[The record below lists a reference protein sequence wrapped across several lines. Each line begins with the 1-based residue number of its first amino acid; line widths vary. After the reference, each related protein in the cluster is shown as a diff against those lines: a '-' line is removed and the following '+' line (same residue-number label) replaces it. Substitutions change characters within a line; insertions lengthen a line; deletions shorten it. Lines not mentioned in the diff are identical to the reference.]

1 MIFNIEVNN
10 VVIKAEKGETILSA
24 LNRNGIFVP
33 TLCHM
38 KGFAFTGAC
47 RLCVVEVEG
56 KENLLPACSHP
67 VEEWMRI
74 KTHSD
79 RVIKARQTIVELL
92 LANHPDDC
100 LYCVRNMNCELQKLA
115 KQLNISERRFFGN
128 KNEYNIDLSS
138 VSIVRDPAKCILCG
152 RCVRVCEEVMG
163 VSAIDFTGRGNKT
176 VIHTAFKKG
185 LNVSTCVACG
195 QCILVCPTGA
205 LYEKNYFFQISEAIN
220 NPEKKVVVQYAPSIS
235 VSLAEEFDI
244 KPGKDITGILNA
256 ALRKI
261 GFNKIFDTSFGAD
274 LTIMEESVE
283 FIDRLEIGDNLPMF
297 SSCCPAWVKY
307 LEEYYPE
314 FIPRLSTCKSPQQ
327 MLGAVVKNVY
337 SKQENWKPEHI
348 FSVSIMP
355 CTAKKFEAQRD
366 EMTHKGISDIDAVI
380 TTRELAQFIRIHGI
394 DMNNIEPEPADNPMG
409 TRSSAGKLFAVTG
422 GVTES
427 MLRTVYFKMTGKEM
441 DSVKVSELR
450 GCRKRKETKV
460 NINGSEFGFA
470 IVCGLS
476 NVKPLLE
483 EIKAGRDDLHF
494 IEIMACPNGCVG
506 GGGQPIGADE
516 KDVKARGKAIYE
528 IDEKEMIKVAHKN
541 PQLAE
546 LYEKY
551 LGSPGSE
558 KCKQLLHTHYLK
570 RVIE

>member
-1 MIFNIEVNN
+1 MIFNIEVNS

-24 LNRNGIFVP
+24 LNRNGVFVP

-79 RVIKARQTIVELL
+79 RVIKARQAIVELL

-115 KQLNISERRFFGN
+115 KQLNISERRYLGY

-176 VIHTAFKKG
+176 VIQTAFKKG
-185 LNVSTCVACG
+185 LNVSTCVVCG

-205 LYEKNYFFQISEAIN
+205 LYEKNYFFQISEAII

-256 ALRKI
+256 ALRKM

-274 LTIMEESVE
+274 LTIMEESAE
-283 FIDRLEIGDNLPMF
+283 FLERLEKGADLPMF

-307 LEEYYPE
+307 LEEFYPE

-337 SKQENWKPEHI
+337 SKQENWKPEQV

-366 EMTHKGISDIDAVI
+366 EMTQKGISDIDAVI

-394 DMNNIEPEPADNPMG
+394 DLNNIDPEPADNPMG
-409 TRSSAGKLFAVTG
+409 MGSSAGKMFAVNG

-427 MLRTVYFKMTGKEM
+427 MMRTVCFKMTGKEM
-441 DSVKVSELR
+441 DSLKESELR
-450 GCRKRKETKV
+450 ACRKHKEIKV
-460 NINGSEFGFA
+460 NIDGSNYGFA

-483 EIKAGRDDLHF
+483 ELKAGRNDLHF
-494 IEIMACPNGCVG
+494 IEVMACPNGCVG
-506 GGGQPIGADE
+506 GGGQPIGADD
-516 KDVKARGKAIYE
+516 KDIKARGKAIYE
-528 IDEKEMIKVAHKN
+528 TNEKEMIKVAHKN

-546 LYEKY
+546 LYAKH

-558 KCKQLLHTHYLK
+558 KCKHLLHTHYLK
-570 RVIE
+570 REIE